1 MVEKRMT
8 QPNSC
13 EGCSQAHDCEKVY
26 EQLGGSEGPPV
37 TRKVLVAFLLPI
49 VVFVAAL
56 GGFGWLLQG
65 AVGQRVQTPAALVLA
80 LATTAGMMLAVRSV
94 ARHHRKN

>member
-1 MVEKRMT
+1 MI

-13 EGCSQAHDCEKVY
+13 EGCSQAHDCTKVY

-37 TRKVLVAFLLPI
+37 TRTVLVAFLLPI

-56 GGFGWLLQG
+56 GGFGWLLRD
-65 AVGQRVQTPAALVLA
+65 AVARRYQTPAALVLA
-80 LATTAGMMLAVRSV
+80 LAATAGVMLAIRSV